1 MRRERGP
8 YRYRRMQM
16 LEGLAPDAY
25 RPKGKPRGPV
35 VCPEC
40 GALFRKGRW
49 QWAAAPAGAAK
60 HRCPAC
66 VRAAEGAPGGYVSL
80 QGAYFAAH
88 REEVLG
94 RVRNCEAA
102 ERSRHPLERVITI
115 ARAPGGA
122 LVTTTSVH
130 LARRVGHALVNAFK
144 GELSQSYN
152 RGDSLLRVN
161 WSRGAEAEQP

>member
-8 YRYRRMQM
+8 YRYRRLQM
-16 LEGLAPDAY
+16 LEGRAPDAY
-25 RPKGKPRGPV
+25 RPKGKARGPV

-40 GALFRKGRW
+40 GALFLKGRW
-49 QWAAAPAGAAK
+49 QWAEAPAGAAR

-66 VRAAEGAPGGYVSL
+66 VRAAEDAPAGYVSL
-80 QGAYFAAH
+80 NGGFFAAH

-102 ERSRHPLERVITI
+102 ERSRHPLERVISI
-115 ARAPGGA
+115 ARARGGA

-130 LARRVGHALVNAFK
+130 LARRVGHALMHAFK
-144 GELSQSYN
+144 GELDMDYQ
-152 RGDSLLRVN
+152 RGEGLLRVA
-161 WSRGAEAEQP
+161 WRREA

>member
-25 RPKGKPRGPV
+25 RPKGKARGPV
-35 VCPEC
+35 LCPDC

-66 VRAAEGAPGGYVSL
+66 VRAAEGAPGGYVTL
-80 QGAYFAAH
+80 QGAFFAAH

-102 ERSRHPLERVITI
+102 ERSRHPLERVIAI
-115 ARAPGGA
+115 ERAPGGA

-130 LARRVGHALVNAFK
+130 LARRVGHALVHAFK
-144 GELSQSYN
+144 GDLSQSYN
-152 RGDSLLRVN
+152 RGDNLLRVA
-161 WSRGAEAEQP
+161 WRREA

>member
-25 RPKGKPRGPV
+25 RPKGKAHGPV
-35 VCPEC
+35 VCPQC

-60 HRCPAC
+60 QRCPAC
-66 VRAAEGAPGGYVSL
+66 VRAAEEAPAGYVSL
-80 QGAYFAAH
+80 KGGFFSEH

-102 ERSRHPLERVITI
+102 ERSRHPLERVIAIT
-115 ARAPGGA
+115 RAPGGA

-130 LARRVGHALVNAFK
+130 LARRVGHALVHAFK
-144 GELSQSYN
+144 GDLSQSYN
-152 RGDSLLRVN
+152 RGENLLRVA
-161 WSRGAEAEQP
+161 WRREA

>member
-25 RPKGKPRGPV
+25 RPKGKARGPV

-102 ERSRHPLERVITI
+102 ERSRHPLERVIAI

-152 RGDSLLRVN
+152 RGDNLLRVS
-161 WSRGAEAEQP
+161 WSRGAEGGRP